1 MIQLRS
7 IYTRQIIIKI
17 TIIFISFNL
26 FILLILDFIQYFLL
40 IFYLILLQAF
50 PIIKIHDSDYFF
62 LHFFNIIIFIYLLYY
77 FFITAKFL
85 ISYFFVNR

>member
-1 MIQLRS
+1 MIQVRS

-40 IFYLILLQAF
+40 IFYLILFQAF
-50 PIIKIHDSDYFF
+50 PIIKIHD
-62 LHFFNIIIFIYLLYY
+62 
-77 FFITAKFL
+77 
-85 ISYFFVNR
+85 